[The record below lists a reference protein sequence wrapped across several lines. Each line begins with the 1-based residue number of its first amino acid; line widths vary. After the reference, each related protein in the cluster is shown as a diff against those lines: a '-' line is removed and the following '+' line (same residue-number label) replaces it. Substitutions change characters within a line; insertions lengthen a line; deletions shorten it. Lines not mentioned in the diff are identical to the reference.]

1 MLLMFG
7 FFAIVVFGA
16 SDVINVDV
24 IAFIVV
30 VIIIVD
36 AIAVLNVDVDIKGQ
50 AVEMKKFSW

>member
-7 FFAIVVFGA
+7 FFAIVVFGV

-24 IAFIVV
+24 IAFIIV
-30 VIIIVD
+30 VIIIVN
-36 AIAVLNVDVDIKGQ
+36 AIAVLNVDIKGQ

>member
-7 FFAIVVFGA
+7 FFVIVVFGV
-16 SDVINVDV
+16 SYVINVDV
-24 IAFIVV
+24 IVFIVV
-30 VIIIVD
+30 VIIFVN

>member
-1 MLLMFG
+1 MFG
-7 FFAIVVFGA
+7 FFVIVVFGI
-16 SDVINVDV
+16 SDVILVNVDV

-30 VIIIVD
+30 IIIVN